1 MSRLREKLI
10 FILIIFIFLSCND
23 KVDDDEK
30 KVIVVTIPPYKD
42 LVQRITLDNFNV
54 ICSIPEGATP
64 HHFDPSPK
72 LIQSLSVADY
82 YLAVGKYM
90 EFEDVW
96 LEKIKGI
103 NKNIKIFDLS
113 QNVDYLKS
121 DPHIWLSPARLRIIS
136 ENIFNA
142 IVDIDSSKQNEFYKN
157 YVAVID
163 SLNIIENELR
173 ESFSKINSK
182 VILSYHGSW
191 EYFADDFGFTQ
202 ISIEKGS
209 KSASA
214 KEMKEIMNIVSNS
227 NVSVIFIDPQH
238 GKSSAEV
245 IAQDL
250 DLVLDILNPLP
261 TNVFKNFYEMKE
273 IILRYYQ

>member
-1 MSRLREKLI
+1 MREKLVI
-10 FILIIFIFLSCND
+10 ILLALILVSCTDNSHID
-23 KVDDDEK
+23 ARKT
-30 KVIVVTIPPYKD
+30 IVVTIPPYKD
-42 LVQRITLDNFNV
+42 LVKRIAEDNFNV

-82 YLAVGKYM
+82 YLAVGQYM

-113 QNVDYLKS
+113 QNIDYINS
-121 DPHIWLSPARLRIIS
+121 DPHIWLSPARLKIIS
-136 ENIFNA
+136 ENIIKAVIN
-142 IVDIDSSKQNEFYKN
+142 IDSSKQDEFNNN
-157 YVAVID
+157 YSMVID

-173 ESFSKINSK
+173 ESFGKINSE
-182 VILSYHGSW
+182 VLLSYHGSW
-191 EYFADDFGFTQ
+191 EYFANDFGFTQ

-227 NVSVIFIDPQH
+227 NVSVIFVDPQH

-250 DLVLDILNPLP
+250 NLVLDILNPLP

-273 IILRYYQ
+273 IILRHYR

>member
-1 MSRLREKLI
+1 MREKLI
-10 FILIIFIFLSCND
+10 FILIIFIFLSCKD

-227 NVSVIFIDPQH
+227 NVSVIFVDPQH

>member
-10 FILIIFIFLSCND
+10 FILIIFIFLSCKD

-227 NVSVIFIDPQH
+227 NVSVIFVDPQH

>member
-136 ENIFNA
+136 ENILKTV
-142 IVDIDSSKQNEFYKN
+142 IDIDSSMQDEFNNN
-157 YVAVID
+157 YSMVID

-227 NVSVIFIDPQH
+227 NVSVIFVDPQH

-273 IILRYYQ
+273 IILRHYK